1 MRASR
6 SKLLGVPIAA
16 AATAAIA
23 VLPGCDLQET
33 ADTENGRT
41 LFVEKCGTCHAFK
54 EAGTQAEVGPD
65 LDAAFAAA
73 RKTGMDSDTIE
84 GVVESQIGNP
94 RFEDP
99 DSPAYMP
106 ANLVEG
112 EDAADVA
119 AYVAEYAGVP
129 GVEPPIPPDAGPGA
143 EVFLTQGCG
152 SCHTLAELGDV
163 ATGTVGPN
171 LDEVIPGQTP
181 KEVEQS
187 IVDPDAKIEQG
198 FSSGRHARHLRPGPD
213 AEGAPGPVGVHR
225 RGGRQPRRRTVKR
238 ADRDSPV
245 AIRPSPATG
254 TIWYVRTQRMLQ
266 RADRQAVATD
276 GASAARTAA
285 ATVEAVQG
293 KTYDR
298 FRLAADFY
306 RGGHATGERRR
317 YGLAELSFLHW
328 EIARGVLAPPA
339 VDGGGS
345 PWWRAINDELL
356 RDKVEAD
363 RLAAGSGDEPLVAD
377 RRAVARVHRRP
388 VRGNLVSRSQRQR
401 RRRLPEA

>member
-1 MRASR
+1 VRASR

-33 ADTENGRT
+33 ADSENGRT

-65 LDAAFAAA
+65 LDSAFAAA
-73 RKTGMDSDTIE
+73 RKAGMDSDTIE

-94 RFEDP
+94 RVEDP

-106 ANLVEG
+106 ADLVEG

-181 KEVEQS
+181 KEVEKS
-187 IVDPDAKIEQG
+187 IVDPDAEIAQG
-198 FSSGRHARHLRPGPD
+198 FPSGVMPD
-213 AEGAPGPVGVHR
+213 NYGDDLTPK
-225 RGGRQPRRRTVKR
+225 Q
-238 ADRDSPV
+238 
-245 AIRPSPATG
+245 
-254 TIWYVRTQRMLQ
+254 LQ
-266 RADRQAVATD
+266 DLSD
-276 GASAARTAA
+276 FI
-285 ATVEAVQG
+285 VE
-293 KTYDR
+293 
-298 FRLAADFY
+298 
-306 RGGHATGERRR
+306 
-317 YGLAELSFLHW
+317 
-328 EIARGVLAPPA
+328 
-339 VDGGGS
+339 
-345 PWWRAINDELL
+345 
-356 RDKVEAD
+356 
-363 RLAAGSGDEPLVAD
+363 AAGSQG
-377 RRAVARVHRRP
+377 
-388 VRGNLVSRSQRQR
+388 Q
-401 RRRLPEA
+401 

>member
-1 MRASR
+1 VRASR

-65 LDAAFAAA
+65 LDAAFATA

-119 AYVAEYAGVP
+119 AYVAEFAGVP
-129 GVEPPIPPDAGPGA
+129 GVKPPIPPDAGPGA

-163 ATGTVGPN
+163 ATGTIGPN
-171 LDEVIPGQTP
+171 LDEVIPGQSP

-187 IVDPDAKIEQG
+187 IVDPNAKIEQG
-198 FSSGRHARHLRPGPD
+198 FPSGVMPETYGEDLTPK
-213 AEGAPGPVGVHR
+213 E
-225 RGGRQPRRRTVKR
+225 
-238 ADRDSPV
+238 
-245 AIRPSPATG
+245 
-254 TIWYVRTQRMLQ
+254 LQ
-266 RADRQAVATD
+266 DL
-276 GASAARTAA
+276 SEFI
-285 ATVEAVQG
+285 VE
-293 KTYDR
+293 
-298 FRLAADFY
+298 
-306 RGGHATGERRR
+306 
-317 YGLAELSFLHW
+317 
-328 EIARGVLAPPA
+328 
-339 VDGGGS
+339 
-345 PWWRAINDELL
+345 
-356 RDKVEAD
+356 
-363 RLAAGSGDEPLVAD
+363 AAGSQG
-377 RRAVARVHRRP
+377 
-388 VRGNLVSRSQRQR
+388 GGQ
-401 RRRLPEA
+401 